1 MWRAPR
7 PTAHRGPPPACLQFC
22 TSTTGSSHR
31 WVRTNGA
38 NDGAQGMKE
47 SLGCHAADS
56 ALLTCPAPSAV
67 EVHHSAVGW
76 WGTMR
81 GAGWWWGATTDNAYA
96 SWTGSGHLRGLC
108 MQPSAWQR
116 WRTEA
121 GDGWPW
127 GAGERVAAV
136 PFWPLQPVPSPRVGA
151 PSATA
156 ASKGWG
162 RARGWLWRRPC
173 TRCDGRLPRRGVGV

>member
-108 MQPSAWQR
+108 MQPFRLA
-116 WRTEA
+116 TLA
-121 GDGWPW
+121 DGSW
-127 GAGERVAAV
+127 GWMALGGRGASGRGTLLAA
-136 PFWPLQPVPSPRVGA
+136 
-151 PSATA
+151 A
-156 ASKGWG
+156 ACTFSTGGSSK
-162 RARGWLWRRPC
+162 RHRGIQ
-173 TRCDGRLPRRGVGV
+173 GVGEGEGVALAAPVHTL